1 MKKKITI
8 PACYKMRSRLK
19 KNVAKHWANRT
30 RINGGRK
37 KKKKKK
43 RGKEKE
49 RNKKGGKV
57 EATPREVAR

>member
-1 MKKKITI
+1 MG
-8 PACYKMRSRLK
+8 L
-19 KNVAKHWANRT
+19 V
-30 RINGGRK
+30 K

-43 RGKEKE
+43 REKEKE

>member
-1 MKKKITI
+1 
-8 PACYKMRSRLK
+8 MRSRLK